1 MKPLKFFFLFISTFV
16 FSQESGKVVAV
27 KDGDTIVVLVEGK
40 ISKTLRLASV
50 DCPENGQPFGK
61 NAKSFTSSQVYGKE
75 IEFYQTDVDMYG
87 RTIAVV
93 LYDEDNKSL
102 SEEIIKAG
110 LGWWYYQYSNDRSL
124 GDLQTEAK
132 YLKKGL
138 WADADPIAPWEYRK
152 IIKNNRK

>member
-75 IEFYQTDVDMYG
+75 IEFYQTDVDIYG
-87 RTIAVV
+87 RIIAVV
-93 LYDEDNKSL
+93 LYDDDNKYL

-124 GDLQTEAK
+124 GVLQAEAK
-132 YLKKGL
+132 DLKRGL
-138 WADADPIAPWEYRK
+138 WADPNPVAPWEYRK
-152 IIKNNRK
+152 MARNNLK

>member
-1 MKPLKFFFLFISTFV
+1 MKSLKFFFLIICPYV
-16 FSQESGKVVAV
+16 FSQESGRVVAV
-27 KDGDTIVVLVEGK
+27 KDGDTIVVLLEGK
-40 ISKTLRLASV
+40 IGKTLRLASV

-93 LYDEDNKSL
+93 LYDDDSKSL

-110 LGWWYYQYSNDRSL
+110 LGWWYYHYSNDRSL
-124 GDLQTEAK
+124 GDVEAK
-132 YLKKGL
+132 AKDLKKGL
-138 WADADPIAPWEYRK
+138 WADPDPIAPWEYRK
-152 IIKNNRK
+152 MVRNNQK